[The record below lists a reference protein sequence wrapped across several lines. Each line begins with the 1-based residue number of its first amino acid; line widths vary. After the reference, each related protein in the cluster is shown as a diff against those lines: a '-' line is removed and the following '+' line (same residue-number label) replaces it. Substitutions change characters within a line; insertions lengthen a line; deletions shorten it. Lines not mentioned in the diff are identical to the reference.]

1 MDGGGEEEVVR
12 KRPNTF
18 RASSPNSADPRQ
30 GIGVAGTLILLP
42 VLDKENARIYTMYIY
57 GSRSARARNSWNDR
71 PPLTPTVT
79 SSLSREAE
87 FPRTVYRR

>member
-1 MDGGGEEEVVR
+1 MEEEVVR

-18 RASSPNSADPRQ
+18 RASSPNSAKHGPTSRHRGRRDLNLAGLRQ
-30 GIGVAGTLILLP
+30 EKRV
-42 VLDKENARIYTMYIY
+42 YIY
-57 GSRSARARNSWNDR
+57 GSGGARARNSWNDR